1 MKNNL
6 LLLMAASTL
15 LFTSCD
21 GQVKPIGEGTLDLE
35 KFSFNT
41 KRTDLLPEK
50 YKSKDYQ
57 DTYEIEINGEK
68 ENSIMFQRDSTFSNQ
83 FTPERKAIGLEY
95 RQRNWGMDDQL
106 AVFQGQ
112 YFQKINIASTL
123 DGKIKA
129 LGCLADELTKSQAE
143 NLLKKLTS
151 KYGASKTM
159 KSSWNNKLTIHEW
172 KEKDRIIR
180 YVTSFT
186 NENNTMKIVVD
197 KTQGT
202 ISEGEKEPH
211 YLGYLF
217 IIDPALKSEVFGK
230 MNTGDFVYINN
241 ESE

>member
-6 LLLMAASTL
+6 LLLLAASAL
-15 LFTSCD
+15 MFTSCE
-21 GQVKPIGEGTLDLE
+21 GQVKPIGEAPLDLE

-41 KRTDLLPEK
+41 KVNDLIPEK

-57 DTYEIEINGEK
+57 DAYEIEINGEK
-68 ENSIMFQRDSTFSNQ
+68 ENSIMFQRDSTFSRQ

-95 RQRNWGMDDQL
+95 RQGNWGMDDQI
-106 AVFQGQ
+106 AVFQNQ

-129 LGCLADELTKSQAE
+129 LGCVADELTKSQAD
-143 NLLKKLTS
+143 NLLKILTT
-151 KYGASKTM
+151 KYGTSKTM
-159 KSSWNNKLTIHEW
+159 KSSWNEKLTIHEW
-172 KEKDRIIR
+172 TKKNRIIR

-202 ISEGEKEPH
+202 ISEGKKEPH

-217 IIDPALKSEVFGK
+217 IIDSALKSEVFGK